1 MKGLAQKN
9 RGREREREEEWM
21 ALPVHRGADTLG
33 RVEEEEEEKE
43 REGRLESLARAVEP
57 TKYTAGMPGQV
68 AF

>member
-33 RVEEEEEEKE
+33 RVEEEEKE
-43 REGRLESLARAVEP
+43 REGRPESLARAVEP

>member
-1 MKGLAQKN
+1 
-9 RGREREREEEWM
+9 M

-33 RVEEEEEEKE
+33 RVEEEEKE
-43 REGRLESLARAVEP
+43 REGRPESLARAVEP

>member
-1 MKGLAQKN
+1 
-9 RGREREREEEWM
+9 M